1 MSDATLQGCCPGA
14 PGSHFQHLVGKSLRD
29 SLFKDHVPSKELQ
42 EAETILANIR
52 QSLQSIND
60 SPSSSSPFDLMDSKL
75 LPFALKVDEMERE
88 SSSEGS
94 SDEFVL
100 RARQMSLTQ
109 MITR

>member
-14 PGSHFQHLVGKSLRD
+14 PGSHFQHLVGKSQRD

-60 SPSSSSPFDLMDSKL
+60 SSSPFDLRDSNL

-88 SSSEGS
+88 SSSDGS
-94 SDEFVL
+94 SDEFV
-100 RARQMSLTQ
+100 
-109 MITR
+109 